1 MAAWCTEKSLHV
13 TETLAYVAEAL
24 KGDMSQ
30 EVREEMS
37 ARVYS
42 ALFDATKILSFSCG
56 ATWNWEDGRST
67 AENGLAGFANLKDAY
82 NLSGRS
88 AYLELQRS
96 FLASIRELVT
106 GPRSPN
112 RTPLYELLEER
123 RSDSSDCYSR
133 LRDTLEKVTMGEI
146 TWDDFQDEALR
157 ELDVLEAGLSE
168 EEKQLRELQQGRQ

>member
-96 FLASIRELVT
+96 FLSSIRELVT

-112 RTPLYELLEER
+112 RTLLHELLEEK
-123 RSDSSDCYSR
+123 RSDCRDYCYR
-133 LRDTLEKVTMGEI
+133 LLDALEKVTMGQT
-146 TWDDFQDEALR
+146 TWQRFQEEALR
-157 ELDVLEAGLSE
+157 ELNRLEEGLSE
-168 EEKQLRELQQGRQ
+168 EEERLRKLQQGR